1 LAWWKNE
8 CDEYD
13 LGMMMGACVIVVMMG
28 WMYDGRR
35 W

>member
-1 LAWWKNE
+1 LIQYYLWLAWWKNE

-28 WMYDGRR
+28 
-35 W
+35 

>member
-1 LAWWKNE
+1 MVEKWWKNE

-28 WMYDGRR
+28 
-35 W
+35 